1 MFNIAARIAW
11 IATHLRNAIG
21 VFAAR
26 EARAHQVTWL
36 GNRAY
41 VPVTQPNQPPKLPDQ
56 IWLLLWNRL
65 GRWANRFNTL
75 YDRWRSNTLPPQR
88 TPRPRPQTVQPPQ
101 ETPPPV
107 RLPSAH
113 GWAGRRIPEA
123 APSAGQL
130 EYLLQDP
137 DTRALTE
144 AAPQAGRLLR
154 PLCRA
159 LGITQPAWLRLP
171 SRPRRPS
178 ASAPL
183 PSPSLAPFASN
194 PSFPSA
200 TPKPDDR
207 PLPPYVKAAAR
218 AWKKKGA

>member
-1 MFNIAARIAW
+1 MFNIAAQITW

-36 GNRAY
+36 GNQAY

-65 GRWANRFNTL
+65 GRLSSRFQAL
-75 YDRWRSNTLPPQR
+75 HDRWRSNTLPPQR
-88 TPRPRPQTVQPPQ
+88 APRPQTVQNPR

-159 LGITQPAWLRLP
+159 LGITQPDWLRLP
-171 SRPRRPS
+171 RRPRRPGS
-178 ASAPL
+178 SAPL
-183 PSPSLAPFASN
+183 PPSTLAPFASN
-194 PSFPSA
+194 PSSPSA
-200 TPKPDDR
+200 TPTPEDR
-207 PLPPYVKAAAR
+207 PLPPYVRAAAK
-218 AWKKKGA
+218 AWKRKFG